1 MFFSRIAKYVF
12 NVCGQ
17 QAERYLVGPKPVSI
31 PHQHALELRAAA
43 NQLDELVSFLVEG
56 RHNSA
61 AHDAHLQQ
69 TYAYGRSA
77 HDTPLNARDQ
87 CVHRSSRHSLDAY
100 TPGIMG
106 LLKRGGDRGGYTELL
121 GHPGVDAGVDRG
133 EYVVVGAFLVEP
145 VLQRS
150 GL

>member
-31 PHQHALELRAAA
+31 PHQHALELHAAA
-43 NQLDELVSFLVEG
+43 KQLDELVSFLVEG

-87 CVHRSSRHSLDAY
+87 CVHVRFS
-100 TPGIMG
+100 PP
-106 LLKRGGDRGGYTELL
+106 DRL
-121 GHPGVDAGVDRG
+121 
-133 EYVVVGAFLVEP
+133 
-145 VLQRS
+145 
-150 GL
+150 